1 MEVMPKNR
9 VGNNTAGK
17 SWAVANGN
25 RSQVTDNLIQV
36 ALQDIFWPDQ
46 AVSGKRLRHLA
57 GIIRHLE
64 LTRKIGSLSRAR
76 PTSTIYRW
84 WALCM

>member
-36 ALQDIFWPDQ
+36 ALQDIFWPD
-46 AVSGKRLRHLA
+46 
-57 GIIRHLE
+57 
-64 LTRKIGSLSRAR
+64 
-76 PTSTIYRW
+76 
-84 WALCM
+84 